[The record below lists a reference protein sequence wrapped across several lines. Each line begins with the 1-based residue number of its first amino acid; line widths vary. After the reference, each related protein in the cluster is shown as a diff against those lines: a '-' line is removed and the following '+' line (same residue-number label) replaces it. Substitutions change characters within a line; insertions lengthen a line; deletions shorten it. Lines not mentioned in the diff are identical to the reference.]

1 MRPYAILLLLLLPSL
16 AVAQQPPLTPGQR
29 VRVTAPDVG
38 LARAHATL
46 EAIEGGALVF
56 RTDATRRVPLASV
69 ARLEAYAG
77 RRSHWLLGAG
87 IGFAVGAGATY
98 LVLNP
103 PGASS
108 TALCD
113 QSANQDAI
121 GTGAC
126 VGLTALGGVAGAGL
140 GALVGMFIKSDKW
153 TDVSR
158 EGWRLSIVPQPHG
171 RLTLAASLTF

>member
-1 MRPYAILLLLLLPSL
+1 MRPYAVLLLLLPGL
-16 AVAQQPPLTPGQR
+16 ALAQQPQLTPGQR
-29 VRVTAPDVG
+29 VRVTAPDFG

-46 EAIEGGALVF
+46 EAIDGGELVL

-87 IGFAVGAGATY
+87 IGFVVGAGATY
-98 LVLNP
+98 FVLNP
-103 PGASS
+103 PGGGS

-121 GTGAC
+121 GSAEC
-126 VGLTALGGVAGAGL
+126 LGLTALGGVAGAGL
-140 GALVGMFIKSDKW
+140 GALVGMFIKRDTW
-153 TDVSR
+153 TDVPR
-158 EGWRLSIVPQPHG
+158 EGLRLSVVPQPNG
-171 RLTLAASLTF
+171 RFTVAASLAF

>member
-1 MRPYAILLLLLLPSL
+1 MRRLAVLLLLLPSL
-16 AVAQQPPLTPGQR
+16 AAAQQPQLTPGQR
-29 VRVTAPDVG
+29 IRVTSPDLG

-46 EAIEGGALVF
+46 EAIDGGELVL

-69 ARLEAYAG
+69 TRLEAYAG

-87 IGFAVGAGATY
+87 IGFVAGAGATY

-103 PGASS
+103 PGSSS

-121 GTGAC
+121 SSGEC
-126 VGLTALGGVAGAGL
+126 LGLTAGGALVGAGL
-140 GALVGMFIKSDKW
+140 GALVGAFIKSDKW
-153 TDVSR
+153 QDVPGDR
-158 EGWRLSIVPQPHG
+158 WRLSLAPRG
-171 RLTLAASLTF
+171 RGVALSASVAF

>member
-1 MRPYAILLLLLLPSL
+1 MRACTILFLLLLPSL
-16 AVAQQPPLTPGQR
+16 TAAQQPPLTPGQR

-46 EAIEGGALVF
+46 EAIEGGELVL
-56 RTDATRRVPLASV
+56 RTDAARRVPLASV
-69 ARLEAYAG
+69 TRLETYAG

-87 IGFAVGAGATY
+87 IGFVAGAGATY

-108 TALCD
+108 TAMCD

-121 GTGAC
+121 GTGEC
-126 VGLTALGGVAGAGL
+126 LGLTALGGVAGAGL

-158 EGWRLSIVPQPHG
+158 ERWRFSIVPQPNG
-171 RLTLAASLTF
+171 RFTLGASLAF

>member
-1 MRPYAILLLLLLPSL
+1 MRPYGILLILLLPTI
-16 AVAQQPPLTPGQR
+16 AMAQQPRVAPGQR

-38 LARAHATL
+38 LTRAPATL
-46 EAIEGGALVF
+46 EAIDGGELVL

-69 ARLEAYAG
+69 ARLEMYAG

-87 IGFAVGAGATY
+87 IGFVAGAGATY

-103 PGASS
+103 PGSSS

-121 GTGAC
+121 GTGEC
-126 VGLTALGGVAGAGL
+126 LGLTALGGVAGAGL
-140 GALVGMFIKSDKW
+140 GALVGLFLKSDKW
-153 TDVSR
+153 TDVPR
-158 EGWRLSIVPQPHG
+158 EGWRLSVVPQPHG
-171 RLTLAASLTF
+171 RFTVAASLSF